1 MAAGLS
7 ASQTDL
13 KSRLDAIAPAQA
25 AGGGGGR
32 GGGFG
37 GRGGG
42 GGPSGPPTLSAV
54 SQAMMNAAM
63 AMQEA
68 ESAPTARQIA
78 ACEEIWRHLLPL
90 SEYPSSTSILLSRRA
105 PYSASPSRAQAFCV
119 DITATFFTPAGLYVS
134 RDVRYSL
141 FVLRSFLVKELV
153 KDPSNLPD
161 AVTVSGA
168 FVRRF
173 RIHSTKLFTAIRNE
187 VGAIDLRVVREG
199 PVE

>member
-1 MAAGLS
+1 MNASVVAAIVGL
-7 ASQTDL
+7 
-13 KSRLDAIAPAQA
+13 
-25 AGGGGGR
+25 
-32 GGGFG
+32 
-37 GRGGG
+37 
-42 GGPSGPPTLSAV
+42 LSAV
-54 SQAMMNAAM
+54 VASIVTGYVGYRRLRTELRAQMRREYM
-63 AMQEA
+63 
-68 ESAPTARQIA
+68 TRQIA
-78 ACEEIWRHLLPL
+78 ACEEIWRHLLTL